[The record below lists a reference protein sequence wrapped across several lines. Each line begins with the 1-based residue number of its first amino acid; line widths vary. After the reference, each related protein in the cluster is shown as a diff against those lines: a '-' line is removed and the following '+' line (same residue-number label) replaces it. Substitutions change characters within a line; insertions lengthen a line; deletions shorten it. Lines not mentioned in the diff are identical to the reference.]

1 MIKRPIIVAL
11 LLLALRPDSSHALTA
26 TEIERGVRT
35 ASTDVRVVTDT
46 LARDEFGGREAGQPG
61 YVETQDYLIERLREI
76 GPGLSGGSDD
86 ASYRQP
92 FEQGTNLIAVIRGRE
107 LPEEYV
113 IVGAHYDHI
122 GVSLSGDVFNGATDN
137 AAGTAAAL
145 GVGKALVALPEPPRR
160 SVIIALWDAE
170 ELGLL
175 GSLHYV
181 ANPPVPLSQTVAYV
195 NFDILGSNLTPA
207 TARTTFA
214 ISSETGGEEFGAIIR
229 DAAAAEDRVSGA
241 DAVDLLPLSYIF
253 GQLRSDYASFVA
265 GEIPTVFFSDATGA
279 CYHTP
284 GDEADLVDY
293 VKLEQQTRIA
303 YRVAAGLAE
312 SDGRLRFREPNPAL
326 ATYEDAVSLNHVVQQ
341 GTEDLRLFTVGDQVT
356 LRMVAD
362 DVAAIVEAG
371 PDAFG
376 GADVGV
382 LLDAALTTLAI
393 VDSNLECANYVPSP
407 KRSFARRLA
416 GPRSSGPRPVTGD
429 RRRLPIR

>member
-1 MIKRPIIVAL
+1 M
-11 LLLALRPDSSHALTA
+11 LLALIAGAGSSLALTP
-26 TEIERGVRT
+26 TEIERGARI
-35 ASTDVRVVTDT
+35 ASDDVRAVTET

-61 YVETQDYLIERLREI
+61 YEEVQEYLIEQLREI
-76 GPGLSGGSDD
+76 GPGLFGGSDD
-86 ASYRQP
+86 ASYRQVFP
-92 FEQGTNLIAVIRGRE
+92 QGTNLIAVIRGRE
-107 LPEEYV
+107 IPDEYV
-113 IVGAHYDHI
+113 IVGGHYDHVGI
-122 GVSLSGDVFNGATDN
+122 SSSGDVYNGATDN
-137 AAGTAAAL
+137 AAGIAAAL
-145 GVGKALVALPEPPRR
+145 GVGKALVALREPPRR

-170 ELGLL
+170 EIGLL
-175 GSLHYV
+175 GSLYYV
-181 ANPPVPLSQTVAYV
+181 ANPPRPLSQTVAYV

-207 TARTTFA
+207 IARTTFA
-214 ISSETGGEEFGAIIR
+214 ISSETGGEEFGAIVR
-229 DAAAAEDRVSGA
+229 DAAIAEDRVSGTE
-241 DAVDLLPLSYIF
+241 AVDLLPLSYIF

-303 YRVAAGLAE
+303 YRVSAELAE
-312 SDGRLRFREPNPAL
+312 SGERLSFREPNPAL

-341 GTEDLRLFTVGDQVT
+341 GTEDLRLFTVADQVT
-356 LRMVAD
+356 LRTVAD

-371 PDAFG
+371 PDAFE

-382 LLDAALTTLAI
+382 LLDAALTTLAL
-393 VDSNLECANYVPSP
+393 VDSNLECANYVPAP

-429 RRRLPIR
+429 HRRLPIR